1 MVSHTLGT
9 PQIYRQIAEHTRA
22 CRMPRRRWIEPT
34 PPARPPLYT
43 QLHRVNGTMIERL
56 RQKKARS
63 DSGTQVIGVYKSK
76 NQSYRA
82 NICLCGEK
90 YILGAYKTLEEAI
103 QARKQEAQLHEPV
116 LRAYQ
121 TWSSYVKIHSDW
133 EKDHPLLFK
142 VQRLGKIEFKMEFS
156 GLPEGEDPSEGRQRA
171 VEENGN

>member
-1 MVSHTLGT
+1 
-9 PQIYRQIAEHTRA
+9 
-22 CRMPRRRWIEPT
+22 
-34 PPARPPLYT
+34 
-43 QLHRVNGTMIERL
+43 MIERL

-63 DSGTQVIGVYKSK
+63 DSGTQVISVYKSK

-90 YILGAYKTLEEAI
+90 YILGTYKTLEEAI
-103 QARKQEAQLHEPV
+103 QARKQAEAQLHEPV

-156 GLPEGEDPSEGRQRA
+156 GLPEGEDPSEGRQQA

>member
-1 MVSHTLGT
+1 
-9 PQIYRQIAEHTRA
+9 
-22 CRMPRRRWIEPT
+22 
-34 PPARPPLYT
+34 
-43 QLHRVNGTMIERL
+43 MIERL

-103 QARKQEAQLHEPV
+103 QARKQAEAEAQLHEPV

-121 TWSSYVKIHSDW
+121 IWSSYVKIHSDW
-133 EKDHPLLFK
+133 EKNHPLLFK

-156 GLPEGEDPSEGRQRA
+156 GLPEGEDPSEGRQQA